1 MNKYQEIKTFV
12 AVVDAT
18 SFVKAGETL
27 GISKAAASRH
37 ISDLESRLGVRL
49 LHRTTRA
56 LSLTSEGEI
65 FLSRC
70 REILSSIEASEVEI
84 STTNTTATGL
94 LKLNI
99 PVSFGIQHLAPL
111 WGEFLEKNPAL
122 TLDIQLTDR
131 FVDLVDEGF
140 DMAIRIG
147 KLPDSSLVSR
157 QIASSRMVLCASPKY
172 IKKRGAPR
180 HPNELS
186 KHDVLAYSLLTTG
199 DQWHFEGGDG
209 LVRVKVHPRMSS
221 NNGDSCVATCIAGG
235 GIALQPI
242 FLVHEA
248 LKSKQLVPL
257 LSDFRCATL
266 GIYAVYPTRKFLLPK
281 VRVAV
286 DFLTEKLSY
295 LADQTL

>member
-12 AVVDAT
+12 AVVDAA
-18 SFVKAGETL
+18 SFVKAGETI

-70 REILSSIEASEVEI
+70 REILSSIEASEAEI

-111 WGEFLEKNPAL
+111 WGEFLRKNPAL
-122 TLDIQLTDR
+122 RLDIQLTDR

-157 QIASSRMVLCASPKY
+157 QMASSRMVLCASPKY
-172 IKKRGAPR
+172 LKQRGTPR

-186 KHDVLAYSLLTTG
+186 KHNVLAYSLLTTG
-199 DQWHFEGGDG
+199 DQWHFEGIDG

-221 NNGDSCVATCIAGG
+221 NNGDSCVAACIAGG
-235 GIALQPI
+235 GIALQPM

-257 LSDFRCATL
+257 LREFRCADL
-266 GIYAVYPTRKFLLPK
+266 GIYAVYPTRRFLLPK

-286 DFLTEKLSY
+286 DFLTEKLAY
-295 LADQTL
+295 LSEQTL